1 MPFLLGLPGGFVFD
15 DYPVLLEADAVRLT
29 TLTLPGLV
37 DAAFAYDPAGGLPR
51 PLVNASF
58 ALNHWLSGLDPAAF
72 KLTNIALHAL
82 NGLLLFALVRRLLQ
96 TLGLGARADFAAV
109 AVAVVWLV
117 HPLQVS
123 TVLYIVQRMEMAYA
137 TFLLVAAWAYVAFRI
152 RLLASGNLS
161 WPLALT
167 SLAAAALAWTAKE
180 NAAVIP
186 YLLLAIE
193 LIVFRCRA
201 AHPHQA
207 RALRLLT
214 VAGVAIGALALIAL
228 YGYGVANSERFIAR
242 DFGPIER
249 LASQAVIVP
258 FYLGLIIAPRPDA
271 MLFYYDHWA
280 LRDWTGGEVAA
291 GIALIVLLLAV
302 AWRQRN
308 SRPLVS
314 LGIVWFFAGHL
325 VTSAPLP
332 LELAFEHRNYVPS
345 AGVVIAMLGVVL
357 PLLDRAAP
365 ALRLAIPLALA
376 ALVAVTGLRSAYW
389 ADIDL
394 MSRYKVDI
402 NPTSMRA
409 RMDYGERYMLAANR
423 DPASPL
429 TAEAIAQFEQV
440 TRLPQGSILGEH
452 ALVLLAA
459 GFGMPAESWWWT
471 SMERK
476 VASNILRP
484 QDAEAL
490 IGLVEQRLE
499 GLPLDDRAL
508 LRITLAA
515 ARRDSLSAEVLLLFA
530 THAAS
535 VPEAGDATLELLAR
549 GRRQAASDREYLDRI
564 DRGIHAMG
572 GDDLLHL
579 VRQAQARLEQNH
591 RGSTP

>member
-72 KLTNIALHAL
+72 KLTNVALHAL

-152 RLLASGNLS
+152 RLLASGNVS

-228 YGYGVANSERFIAR
+228 YGYGVANPERFIAR